1 MGALKLLRF
10 ENQISTIRQELSLSE
25 FLGAKKLEL
34 IEAFCDSRSIYSLSD
49 ITTKDLVAFYEHIKA
64 QPFLTESQKG
74 AYASALETAV
84 RLFNEGIY
92 ENLKNACD
100 SSQLSKAPLN
110 KAFVFLS
117 INHIESLDGI
127 TATLRKEYEKY
138 LLLTGSKKANE
149 YIKVLDHLKV
159 ISIKEAYEGLKKPT
173 FEYKPELIFL
183 AYHPNPTIAETY
195 EYTQK
200 KEPLFF
206 DFSLPASDTLKRQV
220 FSLLKFFVEER
231 EEISTHYR
239 IQQCITPLWNFYN
252 YCVMCGV
259 EDINKLTKQEVDG
272 FMDYLKS
279 LPQKNFL
286 TASQIVGTI
295 RRYTFVNA
303 PAINWDANVWYMERF
318 KIAEERINP
327 ANPIDTISFDDIA
340 IAENAALLKTYMR
353 YLIGL
358 APSYSMQSARSTYYY
373 AKQFLSYC
381 DESGI
386 YLSSLTKEHL
396 ENYIQ
401 LLSKKDI
408 KPDSYNSS
416 ISGVAQF
423 IGFLETKELIAPVLF
438 PFEYYRAK
446 TTYLHKDIS
455 VPKDD
460 MAKILSLLGKFP
472 EDLRLMMLNLW
483 CIGLRINEVCAI
495 KGSAYSFDGETAWFL
510 IYQNKAKREK
520 RIPIPY
526 ELYKLMKEY
535 ISKNGIGKNDY
546 VFKSSKCGQPYK
558 EGTFRKKVKAILD
571 AHGINFRSH
580 GFRHTVATDLY
591 MNGCNIQSIREYLGH
606 SSEEMTKHYIDHLP
620 NVIDKLNA
628 DYFSTKGNWQ
638 DE

>member
-10 ENQISTIRQELSLSE
+10 ENKISTIHQELSLAK
-25 FLGAKKLEL
+25 FLGEKKLSL
-34 IEAFCDSRSIYSLSD
+34 IETFCAEQGIYTLAD
-49 ITTKDLVAFYEHIKA
+49 ITAEDIISFYSYVKV
-64 QPFLTESQKG
+64 QPFLSENQREK
-74 AYASALETAV
+74 YPSALETAV
-84 RLFNEGIY
+84 RLFNETTY
-92 ENLKNACD
+92 EILKTACD
-100 SSQLSKAPLN
+100 SSMLPEAQVR
-110 KAFVFLS
+110 KAFIFLS
-117 INHIESLDGI
+117 INHINCLDEI
-127 TATLRKEYEKY
+127 TADLRVRYVEF
-138 LLLTGSKKANE
+138 LTATGSKKMNE
-149 YIKVLDHLKV
+149 YVKVLDHLKV
-159 ISIKEAYEGLKKPT
+159 IGIKEAYVGLKKPT
-173 FEYKPELIFL
+173 FDYKPELIFL

-206 DFSLPASDTLKRQV
+206 DFSLSASDTLKRQV
-220 FSLLKFFVEER
+220 FAMLKFFVEAR

-259 EDINKLTKQEVDG
+259 EDINRLTKWEVDG

-286 TASQIVGTI
+286 VASQIVGTI

-303 PAINWDANVWYMERF
+303 PAINWDANVWYLERF
-318 KIAEERINP
+318 KISEERINP
-327 ANPIDTISFDDIA
+327 ANPIDTISFDDIT
-340 IAENAALLKTYMR
+340 IAENASLLKTYMR

-373 AKQFLSYC
+373 AKQFLIYC
-381 DESGI
+381 DECGI
-386 YLSSLTKEHL
+386 LLSSLKKEHL
-396 ENYIQ
+396 ENYMQ
-401 LLSKKDI
+401 LILKKDI
-408 KPDSYNSS
+408 KPSSHNSA

-423 IGFLETKELIAPVLF
+423 IEFLETKELIAPVLF
-438 PFEYYRAK
+438 LFEYYRAK

-455 VPKDD
+455 VPEDD
-460 MAKILSLLGKFP
+460 MQKILSLLGEFP

-495 KGSAYSFDGETAWFL
+495 KGNAYSFDGENAWFL

-526 ELYKLMKEY
+526 ELYVLMREY
-535 ISKNGIGKNDY
+535 ISKNGIGKDDY

-591 MNGCNIQSIREYLGH
+591 MNGCNIQAIREYLGH
-606 SSEEMTKHYIDHLP
+606 LSEEMTKHYIDHLP
-620 NVIDKLNA
+620 NAIDKLNEQ
-628 DYFSTKGNWQ
+628 YFASKGNWQ

>member
-25 FLGAKKLEL
+25 FLGVNKLEL
-34 IEAFCDSRSIYSLSD
+34 IEAFCNSRSIYTLAD
-49 ITTKDLVAFYEHIKA
+49 ITTDDVVSFYEYIKK
-64 QPFLTESQKG
+64 QSHLTDSQRG
-74 AYASALETAV
+74 AYSSALETAV
-84 RLFNEGIY
+84 RLFNETTY
-92 ENLKNACD
+92 EILKNACD
-100 SSQLSKAPLN
+100 SSKLAKAPLN

-117 INHIESLDGI
+117 INHIKSLDDI
-127 TATLRKEYEKY
+127 TAKLRKEYEEF

-149 YIKVLDHLKV
+149 YVKVLDHLKV
-159 ISIKEAYEGLKKPT
+159 IGIKETYMGLKKPT
-173 FEYKPELIFL
+173 FDYKNELIFL

-195 EYTQK
+195 EYTQR

-220 FSLLKFFVEER
+220 FALLKFFVEER

-259 EDINKLTKQEVDG
+259 EDINRLTKWEVDG

-279 LPQKNFL
+279 LPQRNFL

-318 KIAEERINP
+318 KISEERINP

-340 IAENAALLKTYMR
+340 IAENATLLKTYMR

-381 DESGI
+381 DDSGI
-386 YLSSLTKEHL
+386 SLSSLTKENL
-396 ENYIQ
+396 ENYMQ
-401 LLSKKDI
+401 HLSKKDI

-416 ISGVAQF
+416 INGIAQF
-423 IGFLETKELIAPVLF
+423 MEFLETKELIAPVLF

-455 VPKDD
+455 VPEDD
-460 MAKILSLLGKFP
+460 IQKILSLLGEFP
-472 EDLRLMMLNLW
+472 EDLRLMLLNLW
-483 CIGLRINEVCAI
+483 CIGLRINEVCVI
-495 KGSAYSFDGETAWFL
+495 KGNAYFFDGENAWFL
-510 IYQNKAKREK
+510 IYQSKAKREK

-526 ELYKLMKEY
+526 ELYELMREY
-535 ISKNGIGKNDY
+535 IKSNGIGKTEY

-558 EGTFRKKVKAILD
+558 EGTFRKKVKSILD
-571 AHGINFRSH
+571 AHGIKFRSH

-591 MNGCNIQSIREYLGH
+591 MNGCKIQAIREYLGH

-620 NVIDKLNA
+620 SAIDKLNA
-628 DYFSTKGNWQ
+628 EYFATKDSWQ

>member
-1 MGALKLLRF
+1 MGAFKLLRF
-10 ENQISTIRQELSLSE
+10 ENQISTISTELSLAT
-25 FLGAKKLEL
+25 FLGTKKLEL
-34 IEAFCDSRSIYSLSD
+34 IEAFCAKQGIYTLSD
-49 ITTKDLVAFYEHIKA
+49 ISVEDIISFYDYVKA
-64 QPFLTESQKG
+64 QPFLTDNQRERFP
-74 AYASALETAV
+74 SALETAV
-84 RLFNEGIY
+84 RLFNENTCEI
-92 ENLKNACD
+92 LKNACD
-100 SSQLSKAPLN
+100 SSNLPEAQVK

-117 INHIESLDGI
+117 INHIKSLDEI
-127 TATLRKEYEKY
+127 TADLRVKYEEF
-138 LLLTGSKKANE
+138 LTATGSKKTKE
-149 YIKVLDHLKV
+149 YVKVLDHLKV
-159 ISIKEAYEGLKKPT
+159 IGIKEAYVGLKKPT
-173 FEYKPELIFL
+173 FNYKPELMFL

-220 FSLLKFFVEER
+220 FAMLKYFVEER

-259 EDINKLTKQEVDG
+259 DDINRLTKWEVDG

-286 TASQIVGTI
+286 AASQIVGTI

-303 PAINWDANVWYMERF
+303 PAINWDANVWYLERI
-318 KIAEERINP
+318 KISEERINP

-340 IAENAALLKTYMR
+340 IAENAAFLKTYMR

-358 APSYSMQSARSTYYY
+358 APSYSMQSARTTYYY
-373 AKQFLSYC
+373 AKQFLSYL
-381 DESGI
+381 DECGI
-386 YLSSLTKEHL
+386 LLSSLKKEHL
-396 ENYIQ
+396 ENYMQ

-423 IGFLETKELIAPVLF
+423 MEFLETKELISPVIF

-455 VPKDD
+455 VPEDD
-460 MAKILSLLGKFP
+460 MQKILSLLGEFP

-483 CIGLRINEVCAI
+483 CIGLRINEVCVI
-495 KGSAYSFDGETAWFL
+495 KGNAYSYDGENAWFL

-526 ELYKLMKEY
+526 ELYALMREY
-535 ISKNGIGKNDY
+535 IIKNGIGKDDY

-558 EGTFRKKVKAILD
+558 EGTFRKKVKAILN
-571 AHGINFRSH
+571 AHGIAFKSH
-580 GFRHTVATDLY
+580 GFRHPYVKHT
-591 MNGCNIQSIREYLGH
+591 
-606 SSEEMTKHYIDHLP
+606 TKI
-620 NVIDKLNA
+620 
-628 DYFSTKGNWQ
+628 FSLRLKFFQ
-638 DE
+638 AQPVPDAL